1 MILVDITNLTSLK
14 IDEGKVKIVVQRVVE
29 IENPSKKDKNTRI
42 SIVFLGPKAIK
53 KINKTYRGKNRVT
66 DVLCFNFQQDKDMI
80 FGNLEDE
87 NLVVAEIF
95 ICLKRIRKNFIKQ
108 RQILAKDKNF
118 NILFGQEIINVLIHG
133 LLHFLGY
140 DHQNEQQLK
149 KMFNRQKQLFFLV
162 QKENN
167 DICELISK
175 K

>member
-53 KINKTYRGKNRVT
+53 KINKTYRGKNRAT

-95 ICLKRIRKNFIKQ
+95 ICLKRIR
-108 RQILAKDKNF
+108 
-118 NILFGQEIINVLIHG
+118 
-133 LLHFLGY
+133 
-140 DHQNEQQLK
+140 
-149 KMFNRQKQLFFLV
+149 
-162 QKENN
+162 
-167 DICELISK
+167 
-175 K
+175 